1 MLPAMQVTV
10 DKSGRLVLPADIR
23 RRLDVQG
30 GGKVDLTWLGDVVEI
45 RPVTGVVEMR
55 TGEDGLPVLV
65 SPDAPPLTDEVIRD
79 TLESIRR

>member
-1 MLPAMQVTV
+1 MQVTV

-45 RPVTGVVEMR
+45 RPVAGVVEMR
-55 TGEDGLPVLV
+55 TAEDGLPVLV

>member
-1 MLPAMQVTV
+1 MQVTV

-45 RPVTGVVEMR
+45 RPVAGTVEMV

-65 SPDAPPLTDEVIRD
+65 SPDAPPLTDEMIRE